1 MKIQMMVKSM
11 EKRIF
16 TRGCIFSFF
25 ILLTLI
31 FPFQAVSAEVAV
43 FLSGDMEAYQS
54 ALAGVRKSVQG
65 ADLTEFNM
73 KDNLET
79 GKNLVITI
87 RDKKP
92 KAILALGARA
102 AKLAREEI
110 TDIPV
115 IYCLVFNPFELGL
128 EAANISGVAMIA
140 SPDSQFE
147 NFKAVLPSLKRLG
160 VLYDPGK
167 SSRWVEGAK
176 KAAPRYGIELVER
189 RINSAEGVS
198 QALKEIISTIDALWL
213 LPDTTVVSKEIFSYL
228 LNVTLDKQL
237 PIFAFSEGL
246 VKSGALLALSPD
258 YRETGAKAGELI
270 NAILNGNSDH
280 SSLVYPAGKLYIN
293 SKTAEAVGIK
303 IPGAVKQKAQA
314 IY

>member
-1 MKIQMMVKSM
+1 MRITPTIKSM

-16 TRGCIFSFF
+16 TRSWVFPVF
-25 ILLTLI
+25 ISLI
-31 FPFQAVSAEVAV
+31 LICPLQAVSAEVAV
-43 FLSGDMEAYQS
+43 FLSGDMEAYQT
-54 ALAGVRKSVQG
+54 ALAGVRKSAPGVE
-65 ADLTEFNM
+65 LTEFNM

-79 GKNLVITI
+79 GKNLIITI

-102 AKLAREEI
+102 AKLAREEF
-110 TDIPV
+110 TDVPV

-147 NFKAVLPSLKRLG
+147 SFKAVLPSLKRLG
-160 VLYDPGK
+160 VLYDPNK
-167 SSRWVEGAK
+167 SSRWVESAK

-189 RINSAEGVS
+189 RITSAEGVS
-198 QALKEIISTIDALWL
+198 RALKEIISNIDALWL
-213 LPDTTVVSKEIFSYL
+213 LPDTTVVSKEVFSYL
-228 LNVTLDKQL
+228 LNVTLDKQR

-258 YRETGAKAGELI
+258 YRETGAKVGELI
-270 NAILNGNSDH
+270 NAVLSGDSNYSP
-280 SSLVYPAGKLYIN
+280 LVYPSGKLYIN
-293 SKTAEAVGIK
+293 SKTAEAVGIR
-303 IPGAVKQKAQA
+303 IPGAVKQKAEA

>member
-1 MKIQMMVKSM
+1 MKFSSMVKSM
-11 EKRIF
+11 ERRIF
-16 TRGCIFSFF
+16 TRSWILPVF
-25 ILLTLI
+25 ISLI
-31 FPFQAVSAEVAV
+31 LICPVQAASAEVAV
-43 FLSGDMEAYQS
+43 FLSGDMEAYQK
-54 ALAGVRKSVQG
+54 ALEGVRNSVQG
-65 ADLTEFNM
+65 VELTEFNM

-79 GKNLVITI
+79 GKKLILTI

-102 AKLAREEI
+102 AKLAREEV
-110 TDIPV
+110 TDVPV

-128 EAANISGVAMIA
+128 EAANISGVAMIS

-147 NFKAVLPSLKRLG
+147 SFKAVLPSLKRLG
-160 VLYDPGK
+160 ILYDPSK
-167 SSRWVEGAK
+167 SSRWVEGARR
-176 KAAPRYGIELVER
+176 AAPRYGIELVER
-189 RINSAEGVS
+189 RITSAEGVS
-198 QALKEIISTIDALWL
+198 QALKEIISNIDALWL

-228 LNVTLDKQL
+228 LNVTLDKQR

-270 NAILNGNSDH
+270 NSILGGEASH
-280 SSLVYPAGKLYIN
+280 SNLVYPAGKLYIN

-303 IPGAVKQKAQA
+303 IPGTVRQKAEA